1 MIEVMVMKGKSVTI
15 AKILQTRV
23 SDVEHRCEP
32 LYVASRYIG
41 REGTYVAG
49 KIQKGKHIM
58 QAASGN
64 WWAITRIDDQPVN
77 LDKELEEFFASD
89 AAKKNIKPAPSPE
102 AKAKRRRRIKY
113 LLLLIDAK
121 YGGIDQADNT
131 PELLELRDLVNG
143 Y

>member
-1 MIEVMVMKGKSVTI
+1 MKGKSVTI
-15 AKILQTRV
+15 AKILQTKV

-32 LYVASRYIG
+32 LCVASRYIG
-41 REGTYVAG
+41 RSRTYVAD
-49 KIQKGKHIM
+49 KIRKHKHIM

-77 LDKELEEFFASD
+77 LDKELEEFFASN
-89 AAKKNIKPAPSPE
+89 AAKKNSLNIKTAPSPE

-131 PELLELRDLVNG
+131 PELLELRDLVNNG

>member
-1 MIEVMVMKGKSVTI
+1 MQGKSVTI
-15 AKILQTRV
+15 AKILQTKV

-32 LYVASRYIG
+32 LYVASRYLG
-41 REGTYVAG
+41 RSGAYVAD
-49 KIQKGKHIM
+49 KIRKHKHIM

-77 LDKELEEFFASD
+77 LDKELEEFFASN
-89 AAKKNIKPAPSPE
+89 AAKKNSLNIKTAPSPE

-131 PELLELRDLVNG
+131 PELLELRDLVNNG